1 MDLSYSFHLSSKK
14 HALTNIN
21 KIKQVSR
28 HNLRAYQEDKEGI
41 TILRG
46 SDNVL
51 EDVKR
56 IYHQEF
62 DEPLNEYNQGKRED
76 RQIKNYLEHVS
87 DSRSDAAAEIIIQ
100 IGDQEFWTDKT
111 DEEKRKM
118 HEVFEKQ
125 LISLEKLCPGFRI
138 ANATIHYDEKSPH
151 MHVVGV
157 PVADDYKKG
166 MKKQVAKTK
175 VFTKESLELL
185 QDEMR
190 ADMEKSIEDIP
201 LLFFGMKMKEKE
213 KGRNKDIPKETLDKY
228 YDLQTQ
234 NKELTDA
241 IEEAEFY
248 NDSLVDVG
256 QGFVNQID
264 NLKNELIDKNERLHE
279 LDQEIATLEE
289 KKTKVS
295 QEVRQ
300 AYDTEIEKL
309 REIPYKKSDIVK
321 VFLDPPDELKSL
333 VNQVKIKIREYLNN
347 LTQKSVKKSILG
359 ELDEKNE
366 QVKER
371 DIDDYIK
378 SIKVPVKEKEKG
390 RSR

>member
-62 DEPLNEYNQGKRED
+62 DQALYEYNQGKRED

-100 IGDQEFWTDKT
+100 IGDQEFWSDKL
-111 DEEKRKM
+111 DEEKHKM
-118 HEVFEKQ
+118 YEVFEKQ
-125 LISLEKLCPGFRI
+125 LVALEKLCPGFKI
-138 ANATIHYDEKSPH
+138 ANATVHYDEKSPH

-175 VFTKESLELL
+175 VFTKESLEKL

-190 ADMEKSIEDIP
+190 ADMEKSIDDIP
-201 LLFFGMKMKEKE
+201 LLFYGMKMKEKE
-213 KGRNKDIPKETLDKY
+213 KGRNKDMPKETLDKY
-228 YDLQTQ
+228 YELQSQ
-234 NKELTDA
+234 NKELTNA
-241 IEEAEFY
+241 IDEAEIY
-248 NDSLVDVG
+248 QEALSSSTKGLEEQRETLQD
-256 QGFVNQID
+256 
-264 NLKNELIDKNERLHE
+264 ELLDKYAKLNE
-279 LDQEIATLEE
+279 LDQELQVLET
-289 KKTKVS
+289 KKKRVS

-300 AYDTEIEKL
+300 AYDDEINKL
-309 REIPYKKSDIVK
+309 RAIPLKMNDVLQVFINPPEELRDLINEVKTKIV
-321 VFLDPPDELKSL
+321 
-333 VNQVKIKIREYLNN
+333 EYIN
-347 LTQKSVKKSILG
+347 KSVKKSILG
-359 ELDEKNE
+359 GLEEKNK

-371 DIDDYIK
+371 DINDYIN